1 MSEVPGPQDTLFSHY
16 VCAPFIFE
24 KETVVKDFLEG
35 KLPEHVSQAIFALAS
50 IFIDDTGSLM
60 SPDQADK
67 WANNASQHCLLQAHR
82 PSLDLIQACHICAT
96 YWFARGEVHRAKL
109 HAHVA
114 CVAARGLG
122 YNRVGVPGFGA
133 ETVSLANRNL
143 GFRCFWNCWVILVV
157 ILKDDVFT
165 MSASDSTL
173 PPLPPSPPPSPGSLY
188 ATPDASKTTSQYQN
202 HGLLEY
208 FHLLYIYHDIQIF
221 KSKTTNSTKEKID
234 QISQFRQRIIRFHD
248 RFPLLQFPG
257 SYEAYGRSHLSTA
270 FAIHSF
276 YNLAMISLHSFLVPL
291 FTGIPL
297 NDCISAEVI
306 EVCARTTIH
315 HAKSFVEMIHAF
327 FSAGVF
333 ASFLDQDVALS
344 ADLHSQVISCLVVLN
359 DLQQYWVPL
368 RRLFRQILGSV
379 KGFISIHDID
389 EQRRALK
396 QDPSSII
403 CLGSDFS
410 LDFSKYMHPNRS
422 SNKLYSFSYI
432 SHDEEYEE
440 NLLVQDSEQLTPGSE
455 NILFTFETSNT
466 GCDSFMQV
474 SDFASDDF
482 GFGADFMPGNG
493 WEDEK
498 FVESRIP
505 TTSYPFL

>member
-1 MSEVPGPQDTLFSHY
+1 
-16 VCAPFIFE
+16 
-24 KETVVKDFLEG
+24 
-35 KLPEHVSQAIFALAS
+35 
-50 IFIDDTGSLM
+50 
-60 SPDQADK
+60 
-67 WANNASQHCLLQAHR
+67 
-82 PSLDLIQACHICAT
+82 
-96 YWFARGEVHRAKL
+96 
-109 HAHVA
+109 
-114 CVAARGLG
+114 
-122 YNRVGVPGFGA
+122 
-133 ETVSLANRNL
+133 
-143 GFRCFWNCWVILVV
+143 
-157 ILKDDVFT
+157 
-165 MSASDSTL
+165 
-173 PPLPPSPPPSPGSLY
+173 
-188 ATPDASKTTSQYQN
+188 
-202 HGLLEY
+202 
-208 FHLLYIYHDIQIF
+208 
-221 KSKTTNSTKEKID
+221 
-234 QISQFRQRIIRFHD
+234 
-248 RFPLLQFPG
+248 
-257 SYEAYGRSHLSTA
+257 
-270 FAIHSF
+270 
-276 YNLAMISLHSFLVPL
+276 MISLHSFLVPL

-327 FSAGVF
+327 FSAGGKTSDLPPFVGYCCFTTASVF